1 MEVIMVKSRMRLFII
16 CVFFT
21 PHVFLFGADFEP
33 IARRTRSA
41 YRGDASAA
49 AAAFT
54 PEESK
59 QVDEGYLASE
69 DGHSDNED
77 ESRAELFTTERRQN
91 AIDLVESELQFVVLS
106 SPYLS
111 DTKVINALIKAHERG
126 VKVTVLVG
134 GRAKGIERLQRAG
147 IAVTIKRGLH
157 AKLVVTSKGVLVG
170 SDNFSEMSALR
181 PQELMVKI
189 DDPDQ
194 ALQLLNQLESSDITS
209 PGPTPKKRTPRR
221 SRLRRGHTGY
231 KARRL
236 FKLRDEPD
244 AANSL
249 DIFSM
254 TFDSD
259 RIVSTIEKIYRDIP
273 ADKHPRVRLFL
284 DYSALR
290 HTDLLDRMQK
300 AGGDKLEIY
309 IFNTDKS
316 EKVFGRIPQI
326 MHQKAVIRTM
336 HEGSDKE
343 DKYVIIST
351 GNLTGQSHREFNIDS
366 HHPHDDILHDQLKAL
381 ADKYTKSPQWTK
393 YILEE

>member
-1 MEVIMVKSRMRLFII
+1 MVKSRMRLFII

-59 QVDEGYLASE
+59 PVEEGYLASE
-69 DGHSDNED
+69 DGLSDNED
-77 ESRAELFTTERRQN
+77 ESRAKLFLIERRQS
-91 AIDLVESELQFVVLS
+91 AIDLIDSESKFVILV

-111 DTKVINALIKAHERG
+111 DSKVINALIKAHERD
-126 VKVTVLVG
+126 VTVTVLVG
-134 GRAKGIERLQRAG
+134 AQAKGIELLQRAG
-147 IAVTIKRGLH
+147 ITVTIKRGLH
-157 AKLVVTSKGVLVG
+157 AKLVATSTGVLVG
-170 SDNFSEMSALR
+170 SDNFSAMSALR

-189 DDPDQ
+189 DNSDQ
-194 ALQLLNQLESSDITS
+194 ALVLLEQLQQDSTIAS
-209 PGPTPKKRTPRR
+209 PGPTPKKPTPRR
-221 SRLRRGHTGY
+221 RKLRRGHTGY

-273 ADKHPRVRLFL
+273 ANKHPRVRLFL
-284 DYSALR
+284 DHSALK

-309 IFNTDKS
+309 IFNVDKS
-316 EKVFGRIPQI
+316 EKVFGKIPQI
-326 MHQKAVIRTM
+326 MHQKAMVRTL
-336 HEGSDKE
+336 HEGSGKE
-343 DKYVIIST
+343 EKYVIIST

-366 HHPHDDILHDQLKAL
+366 HHPHDDKLHGQLKEL
-381 ADKYTKSPQWTK
+381 ADEYTKSPQWTK
-393 YILEE
+393 YIPEE